1 MFRLVLS
8 FVKTREKNSE
18 IMLLYFWF
26 YKQDMTSLMVYSC

>member
-18 IMLLYFWF
+18 IMLYFWF